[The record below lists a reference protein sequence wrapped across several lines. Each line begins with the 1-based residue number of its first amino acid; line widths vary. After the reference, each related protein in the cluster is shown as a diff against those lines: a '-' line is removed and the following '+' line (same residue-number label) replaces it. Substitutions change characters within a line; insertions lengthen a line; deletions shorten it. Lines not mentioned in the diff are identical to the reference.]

1 MKNKL
6 RKISLLISL
15 LFSLAVFG
23 LDRLGVLDGFENKS
37 LDWRFTLRGEEQ
49 PRSPVVVAAMDELS
63 LSEIGK
69 WPWRRRVQAQL
80 VDRLFELGAKA
91 IVYDVIFY
99 EPDNQYPADDRAFA
113 RAIRR
118 SKRTVTAFSF
128 DYSTQETIK
137 SDKDGKAVREVKGDV
152 YKGEPVA
159 ALAEASVSLGFV
171 NSFPDADGNLRRAV
185 LQYTYDDETFN
196 ALNLQAVS
204 LATGKAVEEL
214 LAGLPL
220 MDANPGGWGYP
231 GKEVLVNYRGPMKV
245 ISADNSEKFLFPTY
259 SCADIINGLVLEDW
273 IKDKIVL
280 IGATALATYDHYN
293 IPFQSQFPGVYF
305 HANIIDNL
313 WADDFLIPVNPLVTI
328 ILIFIFALGI
338 GVLIPRVPASLG
350 AVVALVF
357 TGAFWAAGYLLMTKK
372 LYYLELVA
380 PTVSLLGSY
389 ITVFFYRF
397 LVEQKEKAGIKKAFG
412 VYVNPHVVDAIA
424 KNPEA
429 LKLGG
434 EQREMTV
441 MFSDVA
447 GFTSISEKLSPQEL
461 VHLLNIYLTAMTDTI
476 MKFDGTVDKYEGDAI
491 MAFWGA
497 PLVQPLHAK
506 QACLAVLENRDRLKD
521 LNVELSK
528 KGLQQI
534 FARCGLNTGP
544 MNVGNMGSS
553 QKFNYTVMGDA
564 VNLASR
570 LEGANKQYGTGLMVS
585 ETTYEAAKA
594 DVEVRELD
602 LLRVKGKNVP
612 IKVLELVCRKGEL
625 TDAQKKAFDIYT
637 EGLELYRAR
646 QFKKALSKFEES
658 GKILPKDGPSE
669 TYAGRCSDYIE
680 KPPPKN
686 WDGVFVMTT
695 K

>member
-113 RAIRR
+113 RSIKR

-506 QACLAVLENRDRLKD
+506 QACLAVLENRDRLKV
-521 LNVELSK
+521 LNAEL
-528 KGLQQI
+528 
-534 FARCGLNTGP
+534 
-544 MNVGNMGSS
+544 
-553 QKFNYTVMGDA
+553 
-564 VNLASR
+564 
-570 LEGANKQYGTGLMVS
+570 
-585 ETTYEAAKA
+585 
-594 DVEVRELD
+594 
-602 LLRVKGKNVP
+602 
-612 IKVLELVCRKGEL
+612 
-625 TDAQKKAFDIYT
+625 
-637 EGLELYRAR
+637 
-646 QFKKALSKFEES
+646 
-658 GKILPKDGPSE
+658 
-669 TYAGRCSDYIE
+669 
-680 KPPPKN
+680 
-686 WDGVFVMTT
+686 
-695 K
+695 

>member
-1 MKNKL
+1 MKNKF
-6 RKISLLISL
+6 RKISLLISII
-15 LFSLAVFG
+15 FSLAVFA
-23 LDRLGVLDGFENKS
+23 LDYTGMMTGFENKS
-37 LDWRFTLRGEEQ
+37 LDWRFTLRGME
-49 PRSPVVVAAMDELS
+49 PPKSPVIVAAMDELS

-69 WPWRRRVQAQL
+69 WPWRRRIQAQL
-80 VDRLFELGAKA
+80 VDRLVEMGAKS
-91 IVYDVIFY
+91 IVYDVLFY
-99 EPDNQYPADDRAFA
+99 EPDNQYQGDDLAFA
-113 RAIRR
+113 RSVKR
-118 SKRTVTAFSF
+118 SRRTVTAFNF
-128 DYSTQETIK
+128 DYSTQELVKTD
-137 SDKDGKAVREVKGDV
+137 SDGKVVREVKGDV
-152 YKGEPVA
+152 SKGEPLGV
-159 ALAEASVSLGFV
+159 LAEASAALGFV

-185 LQYTYDDETFN
+185 LQYTYGDETYH
-196 ALNLQAVS
+196 ALNLQAVA
-204 LATGKAVEEL
+204 LATGKTVDEI

-220 MDANPGGWGYP
+220 QDSNPNDWGYL

-245 ISADNSEKFLFPTY
+245 ISKDNSEKFLFPTY
-259 SCADIINGLVLEDW
+259 SCADIINGLVMEDW

-313 WADDFLIPVNPLVTI
+313 WAGDFLTPIPPWVTL

-338 GVLIPRVPASLG
+338 GVLIPKVPAPLG
-350 AVVALVF
+350 AAIALAL

-389 ITVFFYRF
+389 ISVFFYRF

-434 EQREMTV
+434 EMREMTV

-447 GFTSISEKLSPQEL
+447 GFTTISENLSPEEL

-476 MKFDGTVDKYEGDAI
+476 MKYDGTVDKYEGDAI

-497 PLVQPLHAK
+497 PLAQPMHAR
-506 QACLAVLENRDRLKD
+506 QACLAVLENRERLRG
-521 LNVELSK
+521 LNEELSQ

-612 IKVLELVCRKGEL
+612 IKVFELVCRKGEL
-625 TDAQKKAFDIYT
+625 TDAQKKAFGIYM
-637 EGLELYRAR
+637 EGLNLYRDR
-646 QFKKALSKFEES
+646 QFKKALSKFEQS
-658 GKILPKDGPSE
+658 GEILPKDGPSQ
-669 TYAGRCSDYIE
+669 TYAGRCSNYIE
-680 KPPPKN
+680 KAPPKD